1 MAFFAFELEKEI
13 RDHRGGIMASK
24 SYLIKTIP
32 LLQHSL
38 R

>member
-1 MAFFAFELEKEI
+1 MASFAFELEKEI
-13 RDHRGGIMASK
+13 RDYRGGIMASK

-32 LLQHSL
+32 LFQYSP